1 MLLLWTF
8 FEELFLSK
16 LMCFRAHVLILER
29 YAEHRITSL
38 LKCYAKKGTALKWM
52 SGPLA
57 AYCKTIQRSLLP
69 DFILLTDYL
78 EITLAQMYLKIIILE
93 IRKKMIA
100 YNYYCTVSCS
110 NFNFFN
116 LQYALVDCFRFRCSI
131 LESFCS

>member
-1 MLLLWTF
+1 MHLLWAF

-16 LMCFRAHVLILER
+16 LIFFRAHVLFLER
-29 YAEHRITSL
+29 YAEHRITL
-38 LKCYAKKGTALKWM
+38 PLKCYAKRDTALKWM

-93 IRKKMIA
+93 IRRKMIT
-100 YNYYCTVSCS
+100 YNYYYTVSCS

-131 LESFCS
+131 LENFCS

>member
-38 LKCYAKKGTALKWM
+38 LKCYAKKDTALKWM

-78 EITLAQMYLKIIILE
+78 EHSRTDVLE
-93 IRKKMIA
+93 N
-100 YNYYCTVSCS
+100 NYSRNS
-110 NFNFFN
+110 QEN
-116 LQYALVDCFRFRCSI
+116 DRI
-131 LESFCS
+131 